1 MSIVYLKKFANAYI
15 WKRLFYERLT
25 EPLHMNA
32 LSILVAC
39 FGSLRQKIDFDLVIR
54 QQHAYALLNAADQ
67 AKRLG
72 YKRVS
77 VFEFGVAAGAGL
89 LNIQALAGRI
99 EATTGIG
106 FNIFG
111 FDTGAGMPP
120 PTSYK
125 DHPELYQTGDFPM
138 NRDSLSKKLT
148 GNTRLILGQLSETI
162 AKFLSMDFSD
172 APIGFISIDVDYYSS
187 TVDALALLRHSAS
200 NFLPRVIM
208 YLDDLEDLS
217 HNTRCGEQAAVAE
230 FSNSNPMRL
239 IEKHAF
245 LRGYRLF
252 RNARWI
258 DHIYQCHVLDHPIRN
273 DLTPAREK
281 VVLTNPYI

>member
-1 MSIVYLKKFANAYI
+1 MSTVYLKKFANAYV

-39 FGSLRQKIDFDLVIR
+39 LGSLRHKIDFDLVIR

-67 AKRLG
+67 AKKLG

-89 LNIQALAGRI
+89 LNIQALAERI

-111 FDTGAGMPP
+111 FDTGTGMPP

-125 DHPELYQTGDFPM
+125 DHPELYQAGDFPITF
-138 NRDSLSKKLT
+138 DSLSRKLT
-148 GNTRLILGQLSETI
+148 GNTRLLLGQLS
-162 AKFLSMDFSD
+162 
-172 APIGFISIDVDYYSS
+172 
-187 TVDALALLRHSAS
+187 
-200 NFLPRVIM
+200 
-208 YLDDLEDLS
+208 
-217 HNTRCGEQAAVAE
+217 
-230 FSNSNPMRL
+230 
-239 IEKHAF
+239 
-245 LRGYRLF
+245 
-252 RNARWI
+252 
-258 DHIYQCHVLDHPIRN
+258 
-273 DLTPAREK
+273 
-281 VVLTNPYI
+281 

>member
-1 MSIVYLKKFANAYI
+1 MPAVYLKKFANAYI
-15 WKRLFYERLT
+15 WKRLFCERLT

-39 FGSLRQKIDFDLVIR
+39 LGSLRLKIEFDLVIR

-89 LNIQALAGRI
+89 LNLQALARRI

-106 FNIFG
+106 FNIYG

-125 DHPELYQTGDFPM
+125 DHPELYQAGDFPM
-138 NRDSLSKKLT
+138 NRDLLSRKLV
-148 GNTRLILGQLSETI
+148 GNTRLILGPLSETI
-162 AKFLSMDFSD
+162 AKFLTMDFSD

-187 TVDALALLRHSAS
+187 TVD
-200 NFLPRVIM
+200 
-208 YLDDLEDLS
+208 DLEDLS

-230 FSNSNPMRL
+230 FSNANPMRL

-252 RNARWI
+252 KNARWI
-258 DHIYQCHVLDHPIRN
+258 DHMYQCHVLDHPTRN
-273 DLTPAREK
+273 DLTSARDP
-281 VVLTNPYI
+281 VVLTNPYL